1 MSTSTAQ
8 LDEKSWIEI
17 ARVLPHVLPPII
29 DALTKG
35 QGGGAKSSTVSPSW
49 PTFDKSP
56 GEDPQKFLNILIPI
70 LTSVLPAVVDAV
82 TKGFGGSLGGG
93 FSSPLGNL
101 SVGGTVQ
108 LGKSTTPQ
116 VDEKIWGDILRLVL
130 PPIIGAVTKGRQP
143 ERIES
148 GDNEKF
154 LNLLPF
160 ILPPLISAL
169 SR

>member
-1 MSTSTAQ
+1 M
-8 LDEKSWIEI
+8 
-17 ARVLPHVLPPII
+17 
-29 DALTKG
+29 
-35 QGGGAKSSTVSPSW
+35 
-49 PTFDKSP
+49 
-56 GEDPQKFLNILIPI
+56 
-70 LTSVLPAVVDAV
+70 LPAVVDEV
-82 TKGFGGSLGGG
+82 TKGFGGALGGG
-93 FSSPLGNL
+93 FSAPLGNL

-116 VDEKIWGDILRLVL
+116 VDEKIWRDILRLVL